1 MQFIIVTGMSG
12 AGKST
17 VVHILEDIGY
27 YCIDNVPPTLIT
39 NFITLCQNSNIAMDK
54 IAFVVDAR
62 SGERILRMADEI
74 TELKKGVNTC
84 EVLFLEASDETI
96 IKRYKETRRKHPHAK
111 GGLLIDGI
119 ATERRLLSEI
129 RSRSDYIIDTTGLMT
144 KQLKEQI
151 LALFESRQK
160 YESMNISVIS
170 FGFKRGIPLDSDL
183 MFDVRFLPNPFYE
196 ASLKPLTG
204 LDAPVRDF
212 VLNRDVTQA
221 FIKKLHD
228 MVEFLLPQYVEEG
241 KMQLVISIGCTG
253 GQHRSVALA
262 EELGQFLSQ
271 KNYYTVVTHR
281 DIKLEQEGR

>member
-62 SGERILRMADEI
+62 SGERILRLADEI
-74 TELKKGVNTC
+74 TELKKGGNTC

-241 KMQLVISIGCTG
+241 EMQLVISIGCTG

>member
-1 MQFIIVTGMSG
+1 MKFMIVTGMSG

-62 SGERILRMADEI
+62 SGERILRLADEI
-74 TELKKGVNTC
+74 TELKKGGNTC

>member
-62 SGERILRMADEI
+62 SGERILRLADEI
-74 TELKKGVNTC
+74 TELKKGGNTC

>member
-62 SGERILRMADEI
+62 SGERILRLADEI
-74 TELKKGVNTC
+74 TEMKKGGNTC

-183 MFDVRFLPNPFYE
+183 MFDVRFLPTPFSE

>member
-62 SGERILRMADEI
+62 SGERILRLADEI
-74 TELKKGVNTC
+74 TELKKGGNTC

-228 MVEFLLPQYVEEG
+228 MVEFLLPQYGEEG

>member
-62 SGERILRMADEI
+62 SGERILRLADEI
-74 TELKKGVNTC
+74 TEMKKGGNTC

>member
-62 SGERILRMADEI
+62 SGERILRLADEI
-74 TELKKGVNTC
+74 TELKKGGNTC

-129 RSRSDYIIDTTGLMT
+129 RNRSDYIIDTTGLMT

-204 LDAPVRDF
+204 LDKSVRDF
-212 VLNRDVTQA
+212 VLNRDVTQT

>member
-1 MQFIIVTGMSG
+1 MQFIIISGLSG
-12 AGKST
+12 AGKSKAASD
-17 VVHILEDIGY
+17 LEDLGF
-27 YCIDNVPPTLIT
+27 YCVDNMPAEMIPQFASLCLATKGRFEKVALVTDIREREGFAELFPTLDQ
-39 NFITLCQNSNIAMDK
+39 LWDMGLDY
-54 IAFVVDAR
+54 
-62 SGERILRMADEI
+62 RILF
-74 TELKKGVNTC
+74 V
-84 EVLFLEASDETI
+84 EAAVPAI
-96 IKRYKETRRKHPHAK
+96 VKRYKETRRKHPHAK

>member
-62 SGERILRMADEI
+62 SGERILRLADEI
-74 TELKKGVNTC
+74 TELKKGGNTC

-196 ASLKPLTG
+196 VSLKPLTG

>member
-27 YCIDNVPPTLIT
+27 YCIDNMPPTLIT
-39 NFITLCQNSNIAMDK
+39 NFVTLCQNSNINMEK

-62 SGERILRMADEI
+62 SGDRVMRLADEI
-74 TELKKGVNTC
+74 SEFKKSGNPC

-111 GGLLIDGI
+111 GGLLSDGI
-119 ATERRLLSEI
+119 EMERRLLSEI
-129 RSRSDYIIDTTGLMT
+129 RTRSDYIIDTTGLLT
-144 KQLKEQI
+144 KQLKEQV

-160 YESMNISVIS
+160 YENISISVVS

-196 ASLKPLTG
+196 ANLKTLTG

-212 VLNRDVTQA
+212 VLNRDVTKA
-221 FIKKLHD
+221 FVEKLHD
-228 MVEFLLPQYVEEG
+228 MVEFLLPQYIEEG
-241 KMQLVISIGCTG
+241 KLQLVISIGCTG

-262 EELGQFLSQ
+262 EELGRFLSQ
-271 KNYYTVVTHR
+271 KNYYTIVSHR

>member
-54 IAFVVDAR
+54 IAFVVDAL
-62 SGERILRMADEI
+62 SGERILRLADEI
-74 TELKKGVNTC
+74 TELKKGGNTC

-281 DIKLEQEGR
+281 DINLEQVGR